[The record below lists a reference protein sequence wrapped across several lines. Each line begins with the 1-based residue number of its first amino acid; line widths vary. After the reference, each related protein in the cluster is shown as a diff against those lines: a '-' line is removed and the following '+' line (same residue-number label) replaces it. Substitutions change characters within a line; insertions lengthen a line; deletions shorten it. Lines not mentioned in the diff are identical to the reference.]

1 MPKTLKLV
9 EAKPSTALEA
19 LGRDYLAHKRG
30 KGLSPRSMDLTA
42 NVLEA
47 QFLPWSAK
55 EGITQPDQLT
65 QKVIDKWQ
73 AYLLEDH
80 RTPAGNKLARESV
93 RTYVRTLG
101 SFIKWAQSEDV
112 VAAKVQARQ
121 PKRERRLLET
131 LDRDDI
137 NRIENTADSERDKV
151 LVRLLADSGIR
162 LGELLG
168 LRGEDLNEQGR
179 ERYIKVR
186 GKGSRDR
193 LVPVKPELFVRL
205 RKLATRGR
213 NGSSSDRIFV
223 TNRKSARTGQY
234 EPLAPRSVQNM
245 LRFTA
250 EAAGIG
256 RKVHPHLFRH
266 SFATRALRGGMN
278 PLQLQRIMGH
288 ADLSMI
294 AGVYSHLTASDSYNA
309 MIELLRKDV
318 D

>member
-1 MPKTLKLV
+1 
-9 EAKPSTALEA
+9 
-19 LGRDYLAHKRG
+19 
-30 KGLSPRSMDLTA
+30 MDLTA

-55 EGITQPDQLT
+55 EGITQPGQLT

-101 SFIKWAQSEDV
+101 SFIKWAQSEDA

-213 NGSSSDRIFV
+213 NGSSTDRIFV